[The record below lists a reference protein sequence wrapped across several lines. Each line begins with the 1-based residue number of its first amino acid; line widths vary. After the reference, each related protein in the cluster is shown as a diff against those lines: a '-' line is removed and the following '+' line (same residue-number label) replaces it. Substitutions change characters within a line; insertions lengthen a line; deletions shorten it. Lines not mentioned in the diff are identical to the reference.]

1 MKIIKHFKL
10 FESRTSELSE
20 QEFFKILK
28 DNCKEF
34 IKNPKL
40 LQRDKKSMDS
50 EYSYINPK
58 NFERDPLMDNS
69 GNSAGVSSKHHTL
82 LMDNLPSWSKFPKRS
97 KSIIGSVNINEST
110 CFGNYTYIV
119 IPFDNAQFA
128 LTPGSDL
135 WDCHADLHNN
145 YSEYNEEYTFDN
157 VFSEAFKSAKISDN
171 SYSEMIKDLQNL
183 YSKWLEDKDYYIN
196 GERRIPLKIRVIFS
210 NMKDDNIND
219 VEMALNKYL
228 DYKNFT
234 NSKDNRFEIVNYNQL
249 SNYEFREFWTESEC
263 LLFYIGNSSIN
274 DFRSGVSNRNF
285 IENKYNQFIQRLKES
300 LD

>member
-28 DNCKEF
+28 DNCKDF
-34 IKNPKL
+34 INDPKF
-40 LQRDKKSMDS
+40 LQRDKQNFDS
-50 EYSYINPK
+50 NYSYINPK
-58 NFERDPLMDNS
+58 NFDREPLMYNY
-69 GNSAGVSSKHHTL
+69 AGVSSKHHTL
-82 LMDNLPSWSKFPKRS
+82 LMDNLSSWNKFPKRS
-97 KSIIGSVNINEST
+97 KSIIGSVGINENT
-110 CFGNYTYIV
+110 CFGDHTYIV

-157 VFSEAFKSAKISDN
+157 VFSEAFKGAKISDN

-196 GERRIPLKIRVIFS
+196 GERRIPLKIRIIFS

-234 NSKDNRFEIVNYNQL
+234 NRKNNKFEIVNYNQL
-249 SNYEFREFWTESEC
+249 SSSENREFWTESEC
-263 LLFYIGNSSIN
+263 LLFYIGNTEDLDS
-274 DFRSGVSNRNF
+274 NF
-285 IENKYNQFIQRLKES
+285 IYNKFNIFIQYLKES